1 VVGSDRRT
9 VTLGPFPADT
19 DKVEYRVLDSIGP
32 IAPEWDEL
40 ATRAGVSPFLRPGW
54 FQAWWNGFGRGRLRI
69 ATLRRDGRLAG
80 VAPLYRHFGTLLA
93 VANVHSPLFA
103 LLAEDAA
110 AERELV
116 ARLFE
121 PNPLHTSL
129 CYLDEAA
136 DGTVELVRSA
146 RAAHRRL
153 LTVTMQRSPWV
164 ETRGSWD
171 GFEAGLSGKFVR
183 DLRRRRRQL
192 EELGEVSVEVADGR
206 ERLEELLREAFRL
219 EPSGW
224 KEKRGTAI
232 VSSPKTRRFYRE
244 VAEWAAPRDLL
255 RFAFLRLDGRPIAF
269 EYALEDGRWYFL
281 KGGVDP
287 EFRRFAPGKLLAH
300 AMIERAF
307 AAGLE
312 SFEFLGADEGWKSDW
327 QPRHRE
333 LVLQH
338 SFVRT
343 PMGFGWGSAVAAW
356 RLVGLP
362 PARRTIG
369 WAR

>member
-1 VVGSDRRT
+1 VVGRDRRT
-9 VTLGPFPADT
+9 VTLKRAPADT
-19 DKVEYRVLDSIGP
+19 DKVEYRVLDSIEP

-40 ATRAGVSPFLRPGW
+40 ATRAGASPFLRPGW
-54 FQAWWNGFGRGRLRI
+54 FQAWWNAFGRGRLRI
-69 ATLRRDGRLAG
+69 ATLRRDGALAG
-80 VAPLYRHFGTLLA
+80 VAPVYRHLGTLLA
-93 VANVHSPLFA
+93 VANVHSPVWA

-116 ARLFE
+116 ARLFA

-129 CYLDEAA
+129 GYLDEAA

-146 RAAHRRL
+146 RASGRRL

-164 ETRGSWD
+164 DTQGGWE
-171 GFEAGLSGKFVR
+171 GFEAGLSGKFLR

-192 EELGEVSVEVADGR
+192 EQVGEVSVEVR
-206 ERLEELLREAFRL
+206 EGTELLEEAFRL
-219 EPSGW
+219 EASGW

-232 VSSPKTRRFYRE
+232 LSRPSTRRFYRD
-244 VAEWAAPRDLL
+244 VAEWAAPRGLL
-255 RFAFLRLDGRPIAF
+255 RLAFLRLDDRPIACQ
-269 EYALEDGRWYFL
+269 YALEDGRWYFL
-281 KGGVDP
+281 KGGIDP
-287 EFRRFAPGKLLAH
+287 ELLRFAPGKLLVH
-300 AMIERAF
+300 AMIERAC
-307 AAGLE
+307 AEGLE
-312 SFEFLGADEGWKSDW
+312 SFEFLGADEAWKNDW
-327 QPRHRE
+327 QPAHRE

-343 PMGFGWGSAVAAW
+343 PIGFGWGSAVAAW

-362 PARRTIG
+362 IARRTLG